1 MIHTG
6 IGPAQV
12 NGLLTALNIPPV
24 STRTQQVRQNETGL
38 AFESVA
44 EESMQECLEQEIQET
59 VKYDFSHRLNLLT
72 AVYYIIN
79 TWNKVIL
86 L

>member
-24 STRTQQVRQNETGL
+24 STRTLQARQNETGL
-38 AFESVA
+38 AVESVA
-44 EESMQECLEQEIQET
+44 EESMQECLEEEIQET
-59 VKYDFSHRLNLLT
+59 VRYDISHSLNLLT
-72 AVYYIIN
+72 MYIYN
-79 TWNKVIL
+79 QYME
-86 L
+86 

>member
-24 STRTQQVRQNETGL
+24 STRTLQARQIETGL
-38 AFESVA
+38 AVESVG
-44 EESMQECLEQEIQET
+44 EESMQECLEEEIQET
-59 VKYDFSHRLNLLT
+59 VKYDISHGLN
-72 AVYYIIN
+72 Y
-79 TWNKVIL
+79 
-86 L
+86 